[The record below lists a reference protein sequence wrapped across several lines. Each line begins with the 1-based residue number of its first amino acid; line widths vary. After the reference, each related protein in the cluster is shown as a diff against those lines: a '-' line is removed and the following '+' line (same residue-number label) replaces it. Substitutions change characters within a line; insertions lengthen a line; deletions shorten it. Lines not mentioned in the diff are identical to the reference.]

1 MTFRAAVV
9 EDAVGPWSKGGREI
23 RYAAL
28 MPRLARH
35 GVSVE
40 LFTMRWWRTEVPP
53 QGEVRLVAICPL
65 IPMYAGER
73 RSIWQAARFA
83 FGTLRL
89 LSHDFDVL
97 VADQMP
103 ILPLFPLR
111 IVAWL
116 KRVKLVVQ
124 WHEVWG
130 AEYWHEYLGAAGRV
144 ASSLEWCT
152 ARLADHVVAGSA
164 DVRDRLLAVG
174 VPRDRLSVVP
184 NAIDRHRLEAVS
196 GEPHGAEVV
205 SVGRLIA
212 HKRVDEAIRTV
223 ARLRDRGRP
232 TSLTVIGDGPER
244 GGLER
249 LAAEL
254 GLTDE
259 VVFAGSP
266 DAQEDVWSWLRGAR
280 VLLFPSEREG
290 FGLVPAEAL
299 ALGTPVVVV
308 DHPRND
314 ATRLVDEGRT
324 GSIVPPDDLD
334 ALASAVEHWLDAAIP
349 RTEVTARFWGA
360 HGDLDWDVSAAVLFR
375 DLAALVGDDGAPA

>member
-1 MTFRAAVV
+1 M
-9 EDAVGPWSKGGREI
+9 
-23 RYAAL
+23 
-28 MPRLARH
+28 
-35 GVSVE
+35 
-40 LFTMRWWRTEVPP
+40 
-53 QGEVRLVAICPL
+53 
-65 IPMYAGER
+65 
-73 RSIWQAARFA
+73 
-83 FGTLRL
+83 
-89 LSHDFDVL
+89 
-97 VADQMP
+97 
-103 ILPLFPLR
+103 
-111 IVAWL
+111 
-116 KRVKLVVQ
+116 
-124 WHEVWG
+124 
-130 AEYWHEYLGAAGRV
+130 
-144 ASSLEWCT
+144 
-152 ARLADHVVAGSA
+152 
-164 DVRDRLLAVG
+164 
-174 VPRDRLSVVP
+174 
-184 NAIDRHRLEAVS
+184 
-196 GEPHGAEVV
+196 
-205 SVGRLIA
+205 
-212 HKRVDEAIRTV
+212 

-290 FGLVPAEAL
+290 FRLVLAEAL

-360 HGDLDWDVSAAVLFR
+360 HGDLDWDVSGRRSLPRPRRARRGRRRARLATL
-375 DLAALVGDDGAPA
+375 LAAAKRGWEARRASCQVHRHQRHVGLDCDAR